1 MAGRALSFL
10 AASLLL
16 LGVLLPTNGVAAPAD
31 KDGHVVPTAIHDRA
45 RAEGEVRVLV
55 ELSLPSGR
63 VAEGAVPNQ
72 ARALYRQEIT
82 DAASRLLS
90 RLAQHQHRVLRRY
103 VTAPLVA
110 LEAGPATLQELDAS
124 SSLVKRVTEDRIH
137 KPVLLDSVPLIG
149 AAKAWAQGF
158 DGTGRVVA
166 LIDTGVDSAHQFLA
180 GKVVEEACYSTT
192 SAQRSSTLCPNGAHE
207 QIGPGAGVYCP
218 LELEGCRSEERRVG
232 KECRSR
238 WSPYH

>member
-16 LGVLLPTNGVAAPAD
+16 LGVLLPTNVVAAPPD
-31 KDGHVVPTAIHDRA
+31 KGGHVVPTAIHDRA

-55 ELSLPSGR
+55 ELLLPSGR

-72 ARALYRQEIT
+72 VRALYRQEIT

-90 RLAQHQHRVLRRY
+90 RLTQHPHRVLRRY
-103 VTAPLVA
+103 VTAPLIA
-110 LEAGPATLQELDAS
+110 LEAGPTALQALDAS
-124 SSLVKRVTEDRIH
+124 SS
-137 KPVLLDSVPLIG
+137 
-149 AAKAWAQGF
+149 
-158 DGTGRVVA
+158 
-166 LIDTGVDSAHQFLA
+166 
-180 GKVVEEACYSTT
+180 
-192 SAQRSSTLCPNGAHE
+192 
-207 QIGPGAGVYCP
+207 
-218 LELEGCRSEERRVG
+218 RSEERRVG

>member
-16 LGVLLPTNGVAAPAD
+16 LGVLLPTNVVAAPAD

-55 ELSLPSGR
+55 ELLLPSGR

-90 RLAQHQHRVLRRY
+90 RLTQHPHRVLRRY
-103 VTAPLVA
+103 VTAPLIA
-110 LEAGPATLQELDAS
+110 LEAGPTALQALDAS
-124 SSLVKRVTEDRIH
+124 SSLVKGTPKARIITPARV
-137 KPVLLDSVPLIG
+137 VGSPLIG
-149 AAKAWAQGF
+149 PA
-158 DGTGRVVA
+158 T
-166 LIDTGVDSAHQFLA
+166 
-180 GKVVEEACYSTT
+180 
-192 SAQRSSTLCPNGAHE
+192 P
-207 QIGPGAGVYCP
+207 
-218 LELEGCRSEERRVG
+218 
-232 KECRSR
+232 
-238 WSPYH
+238 